1 VKNFKFALFAASVVT
16 LAACAGKPAEKP
28 EKVIPAPTA
37 MTVDDLNV
45 AIENG
50 VKLQNEKGE
59 EMVCRKEAKTG
70 SRLARETV
78 CMTRA
83 EWLAVSEESQRAT
96 KRSMRGGNI
105 PHGSD

>member
-1 VKNFKFALFAASVVT
+1 VKTCKFALIAASV
-16 LAACAGKPAEKP
+16 LSLSACAGKPAEKP
-28 EKVIPAPTA
+28 GKVIPAPTD

-59 EMVCRKEAKTG
+59 EMDCRREAKTG
-70 SRLARETV
+70 SRLARETI
-78 CMTRA
+78 CMTKA
-83 EWLAVSEESQRAT
+83 EWLRVSEESQRAT
-96 KRSMRGGNI
+96 KRSMRGGSI